1 VIDGYPKTLEQAKM
15 LFLVDRDFEEEEE
28 EEYREDTGEI
38 GDVDILPE
46 LVVVLEASDDF
57 LKERVMN
64 LPESEIQNTHYTEEH
79 MLRRLREYRYSSRAY
94 AEEKERERE
103 RERERDKIRSSMI
116 AEWFISISR

>member
-103 RERERDKIRSSMI
+103 RERDKIRSSMI